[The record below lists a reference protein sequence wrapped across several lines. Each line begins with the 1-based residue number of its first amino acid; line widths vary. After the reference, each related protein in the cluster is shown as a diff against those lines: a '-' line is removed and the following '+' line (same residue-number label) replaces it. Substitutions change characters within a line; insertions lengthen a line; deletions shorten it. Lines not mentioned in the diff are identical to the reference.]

1 MNVKLLQT
9 IMNLVITPDMREA
22 VNTPATSRGLNRSG
36 EEKDLLDS
44 FSPNQ
49 FSSKMNLVD
58 HVNSLDFLT
67 KESEIVIMGS
77 WYGSILIPAF
87 YDKVKK
93 ITCIDVDKTMLNM
106 AKYTLFKD
114 LDVDW
119 ISDDVF
125 ATFRDQFKTT
135 DLFINTS
142 CENMKPMR
150 DWGPIG
156 PKSRYDEIYRKR
168 FGIPQTYTDP
178 WWDRVANREKPAY
191 FAFQSHNIFDIHD
204 SYNCVKTIEEFK
216 TQLPDRAEVLIEDS
230 MPFETGTRFT
240 LIGKI

>member
-9 IMNLVITPDMREA
+9 IMNLVITPDMREV
-22 VNTPATSRGLNRSG
+22 VNNPVIGRGVNRTG

-67 KESEIVIMGS
+67 KESEIVIFGS

-93 ITCIDVDKTMLNM
+93 ITCIDENKHVTNI

-114 LDVDW
+114 LDIDW

-150 DWGPIG
+150 DWGPA
-156 PKSRYDEIYRKR
+156 P
-168 FGIPQTYTDP
+168 TYKNP

-191 FAFQSHNIFDIHD
+191 FAFQSHNLFDLHD
-204 SYNCVKTIEEFK
+204 SYNCVKTIEQFK

-230 MPFETGTRFT
+230 IPFETGTRFT